1 MTVYAVKKCY
11 IHDEIEY
18 IEYQILP
25 YNLQGT
31 IKVYLKYFQHGWFW
45 LLKFLWTCR
54 FTEKGAMK
62 LKKKLESKTIYRGQ

>member
-1 MTVYAVKKCY
+1 MTVYAVEKFY
-11 IHDEIEY
+11 VNDE

-25 YNLQGT
+25 YDLQGT
-31 IKVYLKYFQHGWFW
+31 VKVYLKYFQHGWFW

-62 LKKKLESKTIYRGQ
+62 LKKKLEKQ